1 MIEHSRKI
9 DAFASLILIVGMA
22 YVLLPI
28 YIVMV
33 TATHSYE
40 SFVTNGLSFI
50 PGTYFLDNLRLV
62 IEQTELLRQLGN
74 SIIVALMSAAGKT
87 LFSFMAAFGIVY
99 FRVRYGTLIFFLILV
114 STMVPLDL
122 RIVASYEVASNILAP
137 VNSLLDILGINFLI
151 SKIAGAPAY
160 LEISLI
166 DTYFGMAAPILA
178 SGTGTFLFRQFFK
191 TVPKSLVDAATMDGA
206 GPIRFM
212 IDILLPLS
220 KTTCISLF
228 VLMFMSGWNQYMWPL
243 VVASKPEMQTALI
256 GLVTL
261 STVTE
266 GAIPNYP
273 MVMAGAIM
281 VNIIPILLIAVMQKH
296 IVKGLTLS
304 EK

>member
-1 MIEHSRKI
+1 MIEHSRRI
-9 DAFASLILIVGMA
+9 DTVASLILLMGMA

-28 YIVMV
+28 YIVIM

-40 SFVTNGLSFI
+40 SFLTNGLSFV
-50 PGTYFLDNLRLV
+50 PGGHFLDNMRLV
-62 IEQTELLRQLGN
+62 IDETNLLVQLGN
-74 SIIVALMSAAGKT
+74 SITVALMSATGKT
-87 LFSFMAAFGIVY
+87 MFSFMAAFGIVY
-99 FRVRYGTLIFFLILV
+99 FRVRYGTLIFFLILI

-122 RIVASYEVASNILAP
+122 RIVASYEIASNILAP
-137 VNSLLDILGINFLI
+137 VNFLLDLLGINYLI
-151 SKIAGAPAY
+151 SKISGAPVY

-166 DTYFGMAAPILA
+166 DSYFGMAAPILA

-191 TVPKSLVDAATMDGA
+191 TIPRSLVDAATMDGA

-243 VVASKPEMQTALI
+243 VIASKPEMQTALI

-261 STVTE
+261 SKVID

-273 MVMAGAIM
+273 MVMAGAIL
-281 VNIIPILLIAVMQKH
+281 VNIIPIVLIAMMQKY